1 MYFETHCDTRR
12 THTKGFLKY
21 VRGARSNKVF
31 EPMLVDAVCTLESGA
46 PNCRTNTVAIGS
58 YVSSTPELPQMLCWE
73 NWIARSQS
81 SLASSLWL
89 DSALAE
95 AETATATASSST
107 LTLNARCEGRGKLY
121 KLVASRLTNA
131 VSLPLPL
138 PLPFLLARSTHSHH
152 LSSRVQ
158 PRKPVKATARKLMV
172 RALRQLSSTA
182 LFAGTFF
189 FFGHSFSLQTL

>member
-1 MYFETHCDTRR
+1 
-12 THTKGFLKY
+12 
-21 VRGARSNKVF
+21 
-31 EPMLVDAVCTLESGA
+31 MLVDAVCTLESGA

-89 DSALAE
+89 DSAVAE
-95 AETATATASSST
+95 AETATATATASSST

-131 VSLPLPL
+131 DSLPLPL
-138 PLPFLLARSTHSHH
+138 PLSFPLARSTHSHH

-172 RALRQLSSTA
+172 RALRQLSSTS